1 MPELLRQILLLAN
14 ITEWSWEIDREI
26 PYRINFTIH
35 RRLTWED
42 RALLESIVKE
52 VVSFPVEVMVLYETE
67 IRS

>member
-1 MPELLRQILLLAN
+1 MPELLRQILSLAN

-26 PYRINFTIH
+26 PYRINFTIR

-42 RALLESIVKE
+42 RALLEAIVKE